1 MSQKRKTGLKD
12 LYQILEDVRK
22 IRIEHVESMFARSEL
37 CSKHTE
43 NAISDRHIEGTSLLG
58 SNLLQNLKIAQN
70 TLRDYGHFREA
81 DALRDVLITRA
92 KLPELGGLDSILVS
106 TWWEALNSADRAKA
120 FPAPLR
126 TRPEGRRG
134 MTLSEKIFSLHV
146 IDQRGSVGPG
156 ELIRV
161 DVDWVIASEAS
172 WAGMESTY
180 NRLRKPGIFRNDRF
194 WLAGDHV
201 VDPRI
206 NSLPKVQALIDAS
219 ERAKRVF
226 KLTDYQG
233 MNELGGIT
241 GVFALDILTQ
251 SFIRKRRAPRHKTAT
266 IYMKPD
272 DDAQYVETHEIDL
285 SKVQSFITKYPRPN
299 DVVPVVDCEGT
310 ELDGCFIGACTT
322 TEADLILAA
331 LVLEEGLKGSLGHL
345 GSAATVAASSFTM
358 RITDPTFLLDAIDT
372 KKWDNLRRTRD
383 SIIPEFLNEIVEYME
398 PSESSS
404 PCCEI
409 QSKGRIIRSMLVYAT
424 TVKHQVLKGTV
435 QLLGD
440 FIDTD
445 ALAPA
450 EFLIDMKTHEAAG
463 EYCLQCSHPEFRVR
477 VKGGFNIVVAGKAF
491 GCGSSREQAVMALL
505 GCGVKC
511 VIAKSFAFI
520 FQRNMPHLGLLGI
533 TMPVKSFH
541 AAVEDGAD
549 IAIDFND
556 SRELFHHGGIA
567 SVFRKFGSNLF
578 EAMTEGKRLGV
589 TPDRGIT
596 EFVDPHPELQ
606 CFPELRWTPPPKV
619 EVKEYILISEDI
631 DPPIPCFVVLH
642 GLFYAIPPTIT
653 GVLPDDTEQD
663 RNTKDHITRSGWRY
677 VTNLRGSSYIG
688 PAPPLG
694 HGVHRYI
701 FTVVALSE
709 PLRFDRSQRVSQR
722 QIATAMVGK
731 VVGWGQ
737 WVGHFER
744 PWPS

>member
-81 DALRDVLITRA
+81 DALTDVLITRA
-92 KLPELGGLDSILVS
+92 QLPELGGLGLSEHTDLTEEQESEILF
-106 TWWEALNSADRAKA
+106 WYRAKA

-134 MTLSEKIFSLHV
+134 MTLSEKILSLHV
-146 IDQRGSVGPG
+146 IDQRGS
-156 ELIRV
+156 
-161 DVDWVIASEAS
+161 
-172 WAGMESTY
+172 GMESTY
-180 NRLRKPGIFRNDRF
+180 NRLRKSGIFRNDRF

-241 GVFALDILTQ
+241 G
-251 SFIRKRRAPRHKTAT
+251 TAT

-285 SKVQSFITKYPRPN
+285 SKVQSFITKYPRPD

-345 GSAATVAASSFTM
+345 GSATTVAASSFTM
-358 RITDPTFLLDAIDT
+358 RITDPTFLLYAIDT

-383 SIIPEFLNEIVEYME
+383 SIIPEFLTEIVEYME

-404 PCCEI
+404 PCYEI

-424 TVKHQVLKGTV
+424 IVKHQVLKGTV

-463 EYCLQCSHPEFRVR
+463 EYCLQCTHPEFRVR

-511 VIAKSFAFI
+511 VIVKSFAFI
-520 FQRNMPHLGLLGI
+520 FQRNMPNLGLLGI
-533 TMPVKSFH
+533 TMPEKSFH
-541 AAVEDGAD
+541 AAVEDGAE

-567 SVFRKFGSNLF
+567 SAFTKFGSNLF
-578 EAMTEGKRLGV
+578 EAMTEKKRLGV

-631 DPPIPCFVVLH
+631 DPPIPRFVVMH

-663 RNTKDHITRSGWRY
+663 RNTKDHNTRSGWRY
-677 VTNLRGSSYIG
+677 VPNLRGSSYIG
-688 PAPPLG
+688 PAPHLG

-722 QIATAMVGK
+722 QIATAMVCK